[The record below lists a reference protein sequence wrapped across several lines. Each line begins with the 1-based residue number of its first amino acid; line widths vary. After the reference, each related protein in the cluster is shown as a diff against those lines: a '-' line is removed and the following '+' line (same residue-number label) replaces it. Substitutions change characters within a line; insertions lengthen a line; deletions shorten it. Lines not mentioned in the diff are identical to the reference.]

1 MKLLMLALG
10 ASLALLG
17 ISLLKISTN
26 IGVMIAMVGGLIFF
40 ISLQQLF
47 KSFTQ
52 KMRDPASAGDASE
65 AALVSSAQMASAANP
80 LVIHNPRLG
89 LLNLMGEAALSTYL
103 QDLDNLEDV
112 FIQNVDTGT
121 QQVPKC
127 NVLFL
132 YCQLEPNGQITGQK
146 FTLRE
151 VVKSAGAQVVV
162 VASETRSE
170 ILSRPMFSQ
179 YLQSTNDWPVNF
191 IFTVNRNGETFGQFF
206 QKLFS
211 QMFTGVSMSQAWTQM
226 APQNASS
233 QKDCPAIM
241 AMLEAGHVTLK
252 PI

>member
-17 ISLLKISTN
+17 VSLLKISTN
-26 IGVMIAMVGGLIFF
+26 IGVIIAMGGGLVFF
-40 ISLQQLF
+40 IYLQQLF

-52 KMRDPASAGDASE
+52 KMRGPAIAGDASE
-65 AALVSSAQMASAANP
+65 AALVSPARTTSAASP

-89 LLNLMGEAALSTYL
+89 LLNLVGEAALSFYL

-127 NVLFL
+127 DVLFL
-132 YCQLEPNGQITGQK
+132 YCQLEANGQVSGQK

-151 VVKSAGAQVVV
+151 VVKSAGARVVV
-162 VASETRSE
+162 VASENRSE
-170 ILSRPMFSQ
+170 ILTRPMFSQ

-191 IFTVNRNGETFGQFF
+191 IFTINRNGETFGFFF
-206 QKLFS
+206 QKFFS
-211 QMFTGVSMSQAWTQM
+211 QMFAGVSLQQAWTQL
-226 APQNASS
+226 APQNPSS
-233 QKDCPAIM
+233 QKECPAIM
-241 AMLEAGHVTLK
+241 AMLEAGHVTLR